1 MLLKS
6 RKSALKW
13 RGGEEEG
20 GERGGE
26 RERDKRKNFEGA
38 DPKLAHVSRRD
49 GNISYAARA
58 LRDRMRHGAGH
69 VCVCD
74 GVCVRVRVCVCVCVI
89 VCV

>member
-1 MLLKS
+1 MGHDRIQQKNWDECCSMS

-38 DPKLAHVSRRD
+38 DPKLAHV
-49 GNISYAARA
+49 
-58 LRDRMRHGAGH
+58 
-69 VCVCD
+69 
-74 GVCVRVRVCVCVCVI
+74 
-89 VCV
+89 

>member
-38 DPKLAHVSRRD
+38 DPKLAHVGPASS
-49 GNISYAARA
+49 GWRA
-58 LRDRMRHGAGH
+58 MSLS
-69 VCVCD
+69 
-74 GVCVRVRVCVCVCVI
+74 
-89 VCV
+89 